1 MSDEQNLPPL
11 VMPQEA
17 PQEPQE
23 ASEDTPEG
31 QSPVEPQEEPQEVP
45 EAPEEEDLLY
55 TEEAEL
61 DSAIQAPL
69 EIGLKMLA
77 ELGIK
82 KGHPA
87 LEKARNGDFGA
98 LEAVL
103 EHLGDKNGKAALG
116 LLQHAF
122 NFHQQKVKLA
132 QVKLNNELYAIA
144 GGKKEFN
151 DLLAFA
157 KEHASP
163 EEQESFD
170 ADMKAGGRAAKLAVE
185 NLKLYQALAAQRE
198 AQGVGERSFQE
209 TVARNPLASASAPVQ
224 KAKDVFQYAEELE
237 ALYAQGH
244 NDNSPAVQRVMRAWA
259 RSR

>member
-1 MSDEQNLPPL
+1 MPQDTPEDDPVAPEEEVPASAPEE
-11 VMPQEA
+11 PQEA
-17 PQEPQE
+17 PEE
-23 ASEDTPEG
+23 A
-31 QSPVEPQEEPQEVP
+31 
-45 EAPEEEDLLY
+45 EEEDLTY

-77 ELGIK
+77 EIGIK

-132 QVKLNNELYAIA
+132 QAKLNQELYSIA
-144 GGKKEFN
+144 GGKQQFN
-151 DLLAFA
+151 ELLAFA

-163 EEQESFD
+163 EEQEAFD

-185 NLKLYQALAAQRE
+185 NLKLYQALAAQRAE
-198 AQGVGERSFQE
+198 QGAGERAFQE
-209 TVARNPLASASAPVQ
+209 TVARNPLASASAPAQ

>member
-1 MSDEQNLPPL
+1 MNQEENLPPL
-11 VMPQEA
+11 VMPQEDPVETPEA
-17 PQEPQE
+17 PEGLPEGQNPTEPKEEPQE
-23 ASEDTPEG
+23 A
-31 QSPVEPQEEPQEVP
+31 P
-45 EAPEEEDLLY
+45 EASEEEDLLY

-77 ELGIK
+77 EIGIK

-132 QVKLNNELYAIA
+132 QAKLNQELYSIA

-151 DLLAFA
+151 ELLAFA

-163 EEQESFD
+163 EEQEAFD

-185 NLKLYQALAAQRE
+185 NLKLYQALAAQRAE
-198 AQGVGERSFQE
+198 QGAGERAFQE
-209 TVARNPLASASAPVQ
+209 TVARNPLASASAPAQ

-244 NDNSPAVQRVMRAWA
+244 TDNSPAVQRVMRAWA

>member
-1 MSDEQNLPPL
+1 MSEEQNLPPL
-11 VMPQEA
+11 VMPQDAPEA
-17 PQEPQE
+17 DPVAPEEEVPTTVPEEPQE
-23 ASEDTPEG
+23 APE
-31 QSPVEPQEEPQEVP
+31 
-45 EAPEEEDLLY
+45 EAEEEDLTY

-77 ELGIK
+77 EIGIK

-132 QVKLNNELYAIA
+132 QAKLNQELYSIA
-144 GGKKEFN
+144 GSKQQFN
-151 DLLAFA
+151 ELLAFA

-163 EEQESFD
+163 EEQEAFD

-185 NLKLYQALAAQRE
+185 NLKLYQALAAQRAE
-198 AQGVGERSFQE
+198 QGAGERAFQE
-209 TVARNPLASASAPVQ
+209 TVARNPLASTSAPAQ
-224 KAKDVFQYAEELE
+224 KAKDVFQYADELE

>member
-17 PQEPQE
+17 PQEAPE
-23 ASEDTPEG
+23 APEDIPEG
-31 QSPVEPQEEPQEVP
+31 QNPTEPQEEPQEAP
-45 EAPEEEDLLY
+45 EASEEDLLY

-77 ELGIK
+77 EIGIK

-132 QVKLNNELYAIA
+132 QAKLNQELYSIA
-144 GGKKEFN
+144 GGKQQFN
-151 DLLAFA
+151 ELLAFA

-163 EEQESFD
+163 EEQEAFD

-185 NLKLYQALAAQRE
+185 NLKLYQALAAQRAE
-198 AQGVGERSFQE
+198 QGAGERTFQE
-209 TVARNPLASASAPVQ
+209 TVARNPLASASVPAQ
-224 KAKDVFQYAEELE
+224 KAKDVFQYADELE

>member
-17 PQEPQE
+17 PQEAPE
-23 ASEDTPEG
+23 APEDLPEG
-31 QSPVEPQEEPQEVP
+31 QNPTEPKEEPQEAP
-45 EAPEEEDLLY
+45 EASEEEDLLY

-77 ELGIK
+77 EIGIK

-132 QVKLNNELYAIA
+132 QAKLNNELYAIA

-151 DLLAFA
+151 ELLAFA
-157 KEHASP
+157 KEHASQ
-163 EEQESFD
+163 EEQDAFD

-185 NLKLYQALAAQRE
+185 NLKLYQALAAQRAE
-198 AQGVGERSFQE
+198 QGAGERAFRE
-209 TVARNPLASASAPVQ
+209 TVARNPLASASAPAQ
-224 KAKDVFQYAEELE
+224 KAKDVFQYADELE

>member
-1 MSDEQNLPPL
+1 MNDEQNLPPL
-11 VMPQEA
+11 VMPQDTPEDDPVA
-17 PQEPQE
+17 PEEEVPASAPEEPQE
-23 ASEDTPEG
+23 APE
-31 QSPVEPQEEPQEVP
+31 
-45 EAPEEEDLLY
+45 EAEEEDLTY

-77 ELGIK
+77 EIGIK

-132 QVKLNNELYAIA
+132 QAKLNQELYSIA
-144 GGKKEFN
+144 GGKQQFN
-151 DLLAFA
+151 ELLAFA

-163 EEQESFD
+163 EEQEAFD

-185 NLKLYQALAAQRE
+185 NLKLYQALAAQRAE
-198 AQGVGERSFQE
+198 QGAGERAFQE
-209 TVARNPLASASAPVQ
+209 TVARNPLASASAPAQ

>member
-17 PQEPQE
+17 PQEAPE
-23 ASEDTPEG
+23 APEDIPEG
-31 QSPVEPQEEPQEVP
+31 QNPTEPQEEPQEAP

-77 ELGIK
+77 EIGIK

-103 EHLGDKNGKAALG
+103 EHLGDKSGKAALG

-132 QVKLNNELYAIA
+132 QAKLNNELYAIA

-157 KEHASP
+157 KEHASQ
-163 EEQESFD
+163 EEQDAFD

-185 NLKLYQALAAQRE
+185 NLKLYQALAAQRAE
-198 AQGVGERSFQE
+198 QGAGERSFQE
-209 TVARNPLASASAPVQ
+209 TVARNPLASASAPAL
-224 KAKDVFQYAEELE
+224 KAKDVFQYADELE

-244 NDNSPAVQRVMRAWA
+244 NDSSPAVQRVMRAWA

>member
-11 VMPQEA
+11 VMPQEDPVEA
-17 PQEPQE
+17 PEAPREAPEGVDPTQTPEEPQE
-23 ASEDTPEG
+23 APEEDSED
-31 QSPVEPQEEPQEVP
+31 
-45 EAPEEEDLLY
+45 DLTY

-77 ELGIK
+77 EIGIK

-132 QVKLNNELYAIA
+132 QAKLNSELYAIA

-163 EEQESFD
+163 EEQEAFD

-185 NLKLYQALAAQRE
+185 NLKLYQALAAQRAE
-198 AQGVGERSFQE
+198 QGAGERAFQE
-209 TVARNPLASASAPVQ
+209 TVARNPLASASAPAQ
-224 KAKDVFQYAEELE
+224 KAKDVFQYADELE

>member
-17 PQEPQE
+17 PQETQE
-23 ASEDTPEG
+23 APEDIPEG
-31 QSPVEPQEEPQEVP
+31 QNPTEPQEEPQEAP
-45 EAPEEEDLLY
+45 EASEEEDLLY

-77 ELGIK
+77 EIGIK

-132 QVKLNNELYAIA
+132 QAKLNNELYSIA
-144 GGKKEFN
+144 GGKQQFN
-151 DLLAFA
+151 ELLAFA
-157 KEHASP
+157 KEHASQ
-163 EEQESFD
+163 EEQEAFD
-170 ADMKAGGRAAKLAVE
+170 ADMKAGGRTAKLAVE
-185 NLKLYQALAAQRE
+185 NLKLYQALAAQRAE
-198 AQGVGERSFQE
+198 QGTGERAFQE
-209 TVARNPLASASAPVQ
+209 TVARNPLASASAPAQ
-224 KAKDVFQYAEELE
+224 KAKDVFQYADELE

>member
-1 MSDEQNLPPL
+1 
-11 VMPQEA
+11 MPQEA
-17 PQEPQE
+17 PQETQE
-23 ASEDTPEG
+23 APEDIPEG
-31 QSPVEPQEEPQEVP
+31 QIPTEPQEESQEAP
-45 EAPEEEDLLY
+45 EASEEEDLLY

-77 ELGIK
+77 EIGIK

-103 EHLGDKNGKAALG
+103 EHLGGKNGKAALG

-132 QVKLNNELYAIA
+132 QAKLNNELYAIA

-151 DLLAFA
+151 ELLAFA
-157 KEHASP
+157 KEHASQ
-163 EEQESFD
+163 EEQDAFD

-185 NLKLYQALAAQRE
+185 NLKLYQALAAQRAE
-198 AQGVGERSFQE
+198 QGAGERAFQE
-209 TVARNPLASASAPVQ
+209 TVARNPLASASAPAQ
-224 KAKDVFQYAEELE
+224 RTKDVFQYADELE